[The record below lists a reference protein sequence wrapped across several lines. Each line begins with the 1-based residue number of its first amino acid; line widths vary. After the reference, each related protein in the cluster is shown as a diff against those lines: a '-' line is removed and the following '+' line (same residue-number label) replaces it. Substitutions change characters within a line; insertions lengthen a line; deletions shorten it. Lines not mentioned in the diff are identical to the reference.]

1 MGSEMCI
8 RDSIRTTQRSS
19 VSVEDQGDFVPLAPT
34 PTSAGFNPDLELEE
48 IEAALNLGKEEI
60 HESFE
65 ELVEELKS
73 NDEGG

>member
-1 MGSEMCI
+1 M
-8 RDSIRTTQRSS
+8 
-19 VSVEDQGDFVPLAPT
+19 PLAPT